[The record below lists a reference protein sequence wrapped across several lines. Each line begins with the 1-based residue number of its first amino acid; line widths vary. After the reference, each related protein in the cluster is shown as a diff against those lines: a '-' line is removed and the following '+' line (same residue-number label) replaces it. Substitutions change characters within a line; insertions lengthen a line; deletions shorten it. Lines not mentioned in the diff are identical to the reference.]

1 MKIVP
6 IAVLTLLAGCTVS
19 PVKPLEGG
27 VYSVTASNYTSLSTG
42 SHEVVRA
49 TDKANLY
56 CAQSGKVAKVQNSVG
71 AGIPAL
77 TGISGTI
84 MFRCVTP

>member
-1 MKIVP
+1 MKTAILVT
-6 IAVLTLLAGCTVS
+6 LLLLAGCTVS

-27 VYSVTASNYTSLSTG
+27 LYSVTARNLTSLSTG
-42 SHEVVRA
+42 SHEVDRA

-56 CAQSGKVAKVQNSVG
+56 CAQSGKVAKVETSVG
-71 AGIPAL
+71 TGIPAI

-84 MFRCVTP
+84 MFRCVAP